1 MAAPIFNKDQLRGI
15 RHRTGPAMVIAGPGS
30 GKTTVITNRV
40 RFLVESGTARPEEIL
55 VITFTVAAAAEMKS
69 RTFRL
74 CADSAASALPRQNY
88 SQLTFGTFH
97 SVFYRFLRSIPEY
110 AHLRLA
116 EGTECI
122 AILRRIVQRLCP
134 GNKYTSDYYTY
145 LLNRISVIKNT
156 ESIYTTG
163 VNPVE
168 SQATLVA
175 QTAADILTGYTV
187 AGNDCSTL
195 AVHKMSALA
204 GTTANAAAADLPHR
218 LIGIYQAEMLKN
230 GLIDFDDMLVLFNE
244 RLKTDKAFRDAL
256 RNRFRFVMI
265 DEFQDIN
272 RVQFEAVRLLAAP
285 LNNIFAV
292 GDDDQ
297 SIYAFRGSDPSIM
310 LKFKDYYPQAAYIEL
325 FTNYRSSKRIIRAAS
340 RLISHNQDRY
350 AKQFNAV
357 SDASVA
363 LGLRSFRTQVDEA
376 AWVAADIIRL
386 SHKLNTVG
394 ILYRTHRTGLAVKR
408 AISEITASSRY
419 ELPYISLM
427 SFHAAKGLEF
437 DAVYIISAN
446 EGITPSKTASI
457 QELEE
462 ERRLFYVAMTRA
474 KQYLHI
480 SDTDYIY
487 NRAQTRSRFVREAL
501 GLKAVLPAILKALRM

>member
-1 MAAPIFNKDQLRGI
+1 MAASIFNKDQLRGI

-40 RFLVESGTARPEEIL
+40 RYLIESGTVRPCEIL

-69 RTFRL
+69 RYLRL
-74 CADSAASALPRQNY
+74 CSDSPSLALQRQDY
-88 SQLTFGTFH
+88 TQVTFGTFH

-110 AHLRLA
+110 AALRLA

-122 AILRRIVQRLCP
+122 DILRRIMQRLCP
-134 GNKYTSDYYTY
+134 GNNYTSDYYTY

-156 ESIYTTG
+156 ENVHAAS
-163 VNPVE
+163 E
-168 SQATLVA
+168 
-175 QTAADILTGYTV
+175 ADI
-187 AGNDCSTL
+187 
-195 AVHKMSALA
+195 VH
-204 GTTANAAAADLPHR
+204 R
-218 LIGIYQAEMLKN
+218 IIGIYQAEMLRN
-230 GLIDFDDMLVLFNE
+230 GLIDFDDMLLLFNE
-244 RLKTDKAFRDAL
+244 RLKNDKAFLDAL
-256 RNRFRFVMI
+256 RKRFRFVMI

-272 RVQFEAVRLLAAP
+272 RVQFEAVRMLAAP

-310 LKFKDYYPQAAYIEL
+310 LKFKEFYPGAQYIEL
-325 FTNYRSSKRIIRAAS
+325 FTNYRSSKRIIKASS
-340 RLISHNQDRY
+340 RLISHNRDRY
-350 AKQFNAV
+350 AKQFRAV
-357 SDASVA
+357 NSSDMK
-363 LGLRSFRTQVDEA
+363 LGMRSFRTQAEEA
-376 AWVAADIIRL
+376 AWVAADIMRR
-386 SHKLNTVG
+386 SRELNTVG
-394 ILYRTHRTGLAVKR
+394 ILYRTHRTGALVKR
-408 AISEITASSRY
+408 AISEMTGSSHY
-419 ELPYISLM
+419 ELPHISLM
-427 SFHAAKGLEF
+427 SFHASKGLEF

-446 EGITPSKTASI
+446 EGITPSKTASAS
-457 QELEE
+457 ELEE

-501 GLKAVLPAILKALRM
+501 GLKAVQVDIFKALRT

>member
-1 MAAPIFNKDQLRGI
+1 MFTQSTFLSLVAAVFALSLRKPRLLHYCLLNKPQLHFGLKALYRASMSVPTFNKDQLKGI

-40 RFLVESGTARPEEIL
+40 KYLIESGTAKPHEIL

-69 RTFRL
+69 RYLRL
-74 CADSAASALPRQNY
+74 CSDSSNQALRQQDF
-88 SQLTFGTFH
+88 SQVTFGTFH
-97 SVFYRFLRSIPEY
+97 SVFYHFLKTIPDY
-110 AHLRLA
+110 ASLRLA
-116 EGTECI
+116 EGAECI
-122 AILRRIVQRLCP
+122 EILRRIVQRLYHD
-134 GNKYTSDYYTY
+134 NKYTSDYYSY

-156 ESIYTTG
+156 EN
-163 VNPVE
+163 V
-168 SQATLVA
+168 Q
-175 QTAADILTGYTV
+175 
-187 AGNDCSTL
+187 
-195 AVHKMSALA
+195 
-204 GTTANAAAADLPHR
+204 ADLAHR
-218 LIGIYQAEMLKN
+218 IIGLYQAEMLKN

-244 RLKTDKAFRDAL
+244 RLKVDAAFRDAL

-272 RVQFEAVRLLAAP
+272 RVQFEAVRQLAAP

-310 LKFKDYYPQAAYIEL
+310 LKFKEYYPKARYIEL
-325 FTNYRSSKRIIRAAS
+325 FTNYRSSKRIIKAAS
-340 RLISHNQDRY
+340 RLISNNRDRY
-350 AKQFNAV
+350 AKQFRAV
-357 SDASVA
+357 SSGDIA
-363 LGLRSFRTQVDEA
+363 LGVRSFRTPVEEA
-376 AWVAADIIRL
+376 AWVAADIMQ
-386 SHKLNTVG
+386 HTEKLRTVG
-394 ILYRTHRTGLAVKR
+394 ILYRTHRTGAYVKR
-408 AISEITASSRY
+408 AISELTLSCRY
-419 ELPYISLM
+419 KLPKISLM
-427 SFHAAKGLEF
+427 SFHASKGLEF

-446 EGITPSKTASI
+446 EGITPSKTASKN
-457 QELEE
+457 ELEE

-501 GLKAVLPAILKALRM
+501 GFKTVLADVSKVLRT